1 SSFHPNAENSVLDV
15 GKHFFAVWRHSS
27 ETGEMIL
34 ALHNFSNEPLVC
46 TLPKDLHDYHFV
58 DLLENNSK
66 ITSPNI
72 LMPAYGI
79 RWLKISD

>member
-1 SSFHPNAENSVLDV
+1 
-15 GKHFFAVWRHSS
+15 
-27 ETGEMIL
+27 
-34 ALHNFSNEPLVC
+34 VC